1 MASPAAVSASP
12 RPDLRN
18 NGVPAC
24 SSSFLICALMADVE
38 RPTRSAA
45 RAKLPNSI
53 PASRLRKAATSKFVR
68 DIDHPVLSND
78 SRNIF

>member
-1 MASPAAVSASP
+1 
-12 RPDLRN
+12 
-18 NGVPAC
+18 
-24 SSSFLICALMADVE
+24 MADVE

-78 SRNIF
+78 C